1 MPSDEDGMMSN
12 FISQCKSELH
22 KIEIMLNNFNV
33 TSKYPGENIL
43 KDGMK
48 IFKEVIDIRDT
59 LEFFKKVYDLEGD
72 FLDYVDKIDNI
83 KGFFFKKENGVI
95 EISSKGEQRI
105 IFDNAIEK
113 LRNYDENKEY
123 IVNDEIKEIV
133 EEIKAIL
140 RMKEPYSKIPTIP
153 LLIEKYNNKILLLLE
168 EESIPVLGFIQT
180 CKKEVIETLENYD
193 FKNKFFNAINEEF
206 NNLTTRTEK
215 ANGFAV
221 LSSMSDLSE
230 KLKLKWIK
238 EIVAEDERQKRLK
251 AKEIELANNI
261 KDPSG
266 ATKGNGTGYIAEPVK
281 PEPEVVIKTKT
292 LSMRELV
299 KGQKVIKNTTDI
311 NEVVEALRKRLEEE
325 LEQDT
330 IISLI

>member
-1 MPSDEDGMMSN
+1 
-12 FISQCKSELH
+12 
-22 KIEIMLNNFNV
+22 ML
-33 TSKYPGENIL
+33 K
-43 KDGMK
+43 
-48 IFKEVIDIRDT
+48 
-59 LEFFKKVYDLEGD
+59 
-72 FLDYVDKIDNI
+72 
-83 KGFFFKKENGVI
+83 
-95 EISSKGEQRI
+95 
-105 IFDNAIEK
+105 
-113 LRNYDENKEY
+113 NYDENKEY

-133 EEIKAIL
+133 EEIKTIL

-153 LLIEKYNNKILLLLE
+153 LLIEKYNNKILSLLE

-180 CKKEVIETLENYD
+180 CKKEVIETLETYD
-193 FKNKFFNAINEEF
+193 FKNKFFNVINEEF

-215 ANGFAV
+215 ANSFAV

-238 EIVAEDERQKRLK
+238 EIVTEDERQKRLK

-266 ATKGNGTGYIAEPVK
+266 AIEGNETGYIAEPVK

-299 KGQKVIKNTTDI
+299 RGQKVIKNTTDI
-311 NEVVEALRKRLEEE
+311 NEVVEALRKKLEEE

>member
-1 MPSDEDGMMSN
+1 MFVFG
-12 FISQCKSELH
+12 L
-22 KIEIMLNNFNV
+22 KIEEFEYAFQL
-33 TSKYPGENIL
+33 
-43 KDGMK
+43 DGPDD
-48 IFKEVIDIRDT
+48 E
-59 LEFFKKVYDLEGD
+59 KKGL
-72 FLDYVDKIDNI
+72 L
-83 KGFFFKKENGVI
+83 FKKENGTI
-95 EISSKGEQRI
+95 DTSSKGEQRL
-105 IFDNAIEK
+105 IFDSAIETLK
-113 LRNYDENKEY
+113 NYDENKEY

-133 EEIKAIL
+133 EEIKNIL

-193 FKNKFFNAINEEF
+193 FKNKFFNQINEEF
-206 NNLTTRTEK
+206 NSLVTRTEK
-215 ANGFAV
+215 ANSFAV

-238 EIVAEDERQKRLK
+238 EIVTEDERQKRIK
-251 AKEIELANNI
+251 AKEIETANRVAETRTI
-261 KDPSG
+261 D
-266 ATKGNGTGYIAEPVK
+266 GNNTGYVVEPVK

-311 NEVVEALRKRLEEE
+311 NEVVEALRKKLEEE